1 MHIVRFRDAPA
12 YSAGGHFDM
21 AMVRLQG
28 LEAGPSSTLW
38 IGVSIIEPGGG
49 TSLSSSPAEKM
60 YVVLDGQLEIS
71 NGDNTVGLERWD
83 SCRIAPGESRRLEN
97 NSKEVAMVLL
107 AMPLTS
113 EQRAGAKTRE
123 QSP

>member
-1 MHIVRFRDAPA
+1 MNVVRFRDAPA

-21 AMVRLQG
+21 AMARLQG

-49 TSLSSSPAEKM
+49 TTLSSSSEEKM

-71 NGDNTVGLERWD
+71 NGDTVVSLERWD
-83 SCRIAPGESRRLEN
+83 SCRIAPGESRKLEN
-97 NSKEVAMVLL
+97 KGEKAVVVLL
-107 AMPLTS
+107 AMPLTL
-113 EQRAGAKTRE
+113 EQRAEAKMRE
-123 QSP
+123 QST

>member
-1 MHIVRFRDAPA
+1 MHVVRFRDAPA

-21 AMVRLQG
+21 AMARLQG

-49 TSLSSSPAEKM
+49 TSLSSSNEEKM

-71 NGDNTVGLERWD
+71 NGNTVVRLECWD
-83 SCRIAPGESRRLEN
+83 SCRIAPGESRQLEN
-97 NSKEVAMVLL
+97 KSEKAAAVLL

-113 EQRAGAKTRE
+113 EQRAGAKTKE
-123 QSP
+123 QST